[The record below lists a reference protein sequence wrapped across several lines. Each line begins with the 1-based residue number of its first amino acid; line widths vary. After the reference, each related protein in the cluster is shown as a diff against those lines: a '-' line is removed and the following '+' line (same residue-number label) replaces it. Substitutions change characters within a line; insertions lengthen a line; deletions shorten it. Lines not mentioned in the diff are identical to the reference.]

1 MFRSLLR
8 HRRRHLDAECQD
20 IQPFLI
26 RQIEYGIMPTATQLD
41 FRADSRTSGA
51 RIIRGPGERDIKQ
64 SCILIVDDE
73 PLNIE
78 VVRRYLEIG
87 GYRNLISTDHAGQA
101 LPLMGL
107 NRPDLVLLDIQMP
120 EISGLEILAA
130 IRSDEMFCRTPVVI
144 LTGSSDP
151 ETKLTALQAGATD
164 LLQKPVHNEE
174 LLARLGNVLKVKAYQ
189 DQLYRH
195 SEELEEAVQRR
206 TAELEAS
213 RLDVIH
219 CLARAAEFRDDDTG
233 QHIIRVGRYARVI
246 ADQLGFSREELDIL
260 EPAAQLHDVGKIGI
274 ADSILLKPGKLSPEE
289 YEMMQKH
296 CGFGRKIVQQV
307 PDADAAVLRKHTD
320 MGARIMDV
328 SSSPILEMA
337 RRIALTHHERWDGN
351 GYPLG
356 LAGEDI
362 PLEGRIT
369 AVADVFDALS
379 SKRPYKPPFPLQ
391 KCFAIMEEG
400 RQTQFDPKVLDAFI
414 ERRHDIIRVQI
425 DSADTD

>member
-1 MFRSLLR
+1 MFRGQK
-8 HRRRHLDAECQD
+8 D
-20 IQPFLI
+20 
-26 RQIEYGIMPTATQLD
+26 
-41 FRADSRTSGA
+41 
-51 RIIRGPGERDIKQ
+51 RDIKQ

-73 PLNIE
+73 QLNIE

-87 GYRNLISTDHAGQA
+87 GYGNLISTDHAGQT

-107 NRPDLVLLDIQMP
+107 NRPDVVLLDIHMP
-120 EISGLEILAA
+120 EINGLEILAA
-130 IRSDEMFCRTPVVI
+130 IRSDETLCRTPVVI

-164 LLQKPVHNEE
+164 LLQKPVHGEE
-174 LLARLGNVLKVKAYQ
+174 LLARLGNVLRVKAYH
-189 DQLYRH
+189 DRLHRH
-195 SEELEEAVQRR
+195 SEDLEEAVRRR

-233 QHIIRVGRYARVI
+233 QHIIRVGRYARII
-246 ADQLGFSREELDIL
+246 AEQLGFSQQDLDIL

-274 ADSILLKPGKLSPEE
+274 SDTILLKPGSLTPEE
-289 YEMMQKH
+289 FEMMQKH
-296 CGFGRKIVQQV
+296 CGFGRKIIQQV
-307 PDADAAVLRKHTD
+307 PDSDVAMLRKHTEI
-320 MGARIMDV
+320 GARIMDAG
-328 SSSPILEMA
+328 SSPILEMA
-337 RRIALTHHERWDGN
+337 RRIAQTHHERWDGN

-356 LAGEDI
+356 LAGDDI

-379 SKRPYKPPFPLQ
+379 SRRPYKPPFPLQ

-400 RQTQFDPKVLDAFI
+400 RCTQFDPQVLDAFF
-414 ERRHDIIRVQI
+414 ERREDIIRVQI

>member
-1 MFRSLLR
+1 MLTPHKS
-8 HRRRHLDAECQD
+8 
-20 IQPFLI
+20 
-26 RQIEYGIMPTATQLD
+26 
-41 FRADSRTSGA
+41 DSRTCSLTSSVSM
-51 RIIRGPGERDIKQ
+51 RRSLNERDIKQ

-78 VVRRYLEIG
+78 VVRRYLEMG

-107 NRPDLVLLDIQMP
+107 NRPDVVLLDIQMP
-120 EISGLEILAA
+120 GINGLEILAA
-130 IRSDEMFCRTPVVI
+130 IRSDEELCRTPVLI

-151 ETKLTALQAGATD
+151 ETKLIALQAGATD
-164 LLQKPVHNEE
+164 LLPKPVHSEE

-189 DQLYRH
+189 DRLYSY
-195 SEELEEAVQRR
+195 SEELEEAVRRR
-206 TAELEAS
+206 TAELESS

-233 QHIIRVGRYARVI
+233 QHIVRVGRYARVI
-246 ADQLGFSREELDIL
+246 AAQLGFSRRDLDIL

-274 ADSILLKPGKLSPEE
+274 PDSILLKSGKLTPEE

-296 CGFGRKIVQQV
+296 CGFGNRIVHKV
-307 PDADAAVLRKHTD
+307 PDGDAVMLRRHTD
-320 MGARIMDV
+320 IGARIMDA

-356 LAGEDI
+356 LSREDI
-362 PLEGRIT
+362 PVEGRIT

-379 SKRPYKPPFPLQ
+379 SKRPYKPAFPLQ
-391 KCFAIMEEG
+391 KCFAIMAEG
-400 RQTQFDPKVLDAFI
+400 RGTQFDPEVLDAFFV
-414 ERRHDIIRVQI
+414 RRDDIIQIQI
-425 DSADTD
+425 DSADTN

>member
-1 MFRSLLR
+1 ML
-8 HRRRHLDAECQD
+8 
-20 IQPFLI
+20 
-26 RQIEYGIMPTATQLD
+26 TAVKLNS
-41 FRADSRTSGA
+41 RADSRTSESSML
-51 RIIRGPGERDIKQ
+51 RGISERDIKQ

-78 VVRRYLEIG
+78 VVRRFLEIG

-107 NRPDLVLLDIQMP
+107 NRPDLVLLDIHMP
-120 EISGLEILAA
+120 EINGLEILAA
-130 IRSDEMFCRTPVVI
+130 IRSDESLCRTPVII

-151 ETKLTALQAGATD
+151 DTKLIALQAGATD
-164 LLQKPVHNEE
+164 LLPKPVHSEE

-189 DQLYRH
+189 DRLHRH
-195 SEELEEAVQRR
+195 SEELEEAVRLR

-233 QHIIRVGRYARVI
+233 QHIIRVGRYARMI
-246 ADQLGFSREELDIL
+246 AEELGFPQRELDIL

-274 ADSILLKPGKLSPEE
+274 ADAILLKPGKLTPEE
-289 YEMMQKH
+289 YETMQKH
-296 CGFGRKIVQQV
+296 CGFGKKIVQPV
-307 PDADAAVLRKHTD
+307 SDSDAVLLRNHTD
-320 MGARIMDV
+320 IGARIMDA

-356 LAGEDI
+356 LAGSDI
-362 PLEGRIT
+362 PVEGRIT

-379 SKRPYKPPFPLQ
+379 SKRPYKPAFPLQ
-391 KCFAIMEEG
+391 KCFAILEEG
-400 RQTQFDPKVLDAFI
+400 RGTQFDPEVLDAFF
-414 ERRHDIIRVQI
+414 ERRDDIIQI
-425 DSADTD
+425 QINSADTN

>member
-1 MFRSLLR
+1 MLTPHKSESRTCSLTSSVSMRRSLN
-8 HRRRHLDAECQD
+8 
-20 IQPFLI
+20 
-26 RQIEYGIMPTATQLD
+26 
-41 FRADSRTSGA
+41 
-51 RIIRGPGERDIKQ
+51 ERDIKQ

-78 VVRRYLEIG
+78 VVRRYLEMG

-107 NRPDLVLLDIQMP
+107 NRPDVVLLDIQMP
-120 EISGLEILAA
+120 GINGLEILAA
-130 IRSDEMFCRTPVVI
+130 IRSDEELCRTPVLI

-151 ETKLTALQAGATD
+151 ETKLIALQAGATD
-164 LLQKPVHNEE
+164 LLPKPVHSEE

-189 DQLYRH
+189 DRLYSY
-195 SEELEEAVQRR
+195 SEELEEAVRRR
-206 TAELEAS
+206 TAELESS

-233 QHIIRVGRYARVI
+233 QHIVRVGRYARVI
-246 ADQLGFSREELDIL
+246 AAQLGFSRRDLDIL

-274 ADSILLKPGKLSPEE
+274 PDSILLKSGKLTPEE

-296 CGFGRKIVQQV
+296 CGFGNRIVHKV
-307 PDADAAVLRKHTD
+307 PDGDAVMLRRHTD
-320 MGARIMDV
+320 IGARIIDA

-356 LAGEDI
+356 LSREDI
-362 PLEGRIT
+362 PVEGRIT

-379 SKRPYKPPFPLQ
+379 SKRPYKPAFPLQ
-391 KCFAIMEEG
+391 KCFAIMAEG
-400 RQTQFDPKVLDAFI
+400 RGTQFDPEVLDAFFV
-414 ERRHDIIRVQI
+414 RRDDIIQIQI
-425 DSADTD
+425 DSADTN

>member
-1 MFRSLLR
+1 ML
-8 HRRRHLDAECQD
+8 
-20 IQPFLI
+20 
-26 RQIEYGIMPTATQLD
+26 TAHKS
-41 FRADSRTSGA
+41 DSRTCSLTSGTSM
-51 RIIRGPGERDIKQ
+51 RRSLNERDIKQ
-64 SCILIVDDE
+64 CCILIVDDE

-78 VVRRYLEIG
+78 VVRRYLEMG

-101 LPLMGL
+101 LPLIGL
-107 NRPDLVLLDIQMP
+107 NRPDVVLLDIQMP
-120 EISGLEILAA
+120 GINGLEILAA
-130 IRSDEMFCRTPVVI
+130 IRSDEELCRTPVLI

-151 ETKLTALQAGATD
+151 ETKLIALQAGATD
-164 LLQKPVHNEE
+164 LLPKPVHSEE

-189 DQLYRH
+189 DRLYSY
-195 SEELEEAVQRR
+195 SEELEEAVRRR
-206 TAELEAS
+206 TAELESS

-246 ADQLGFSREELDIL
+246 AAQLGFSKRDLDIL

-274 ADSILLKPGKLSPEE
+274 PDSILLKSGKLTPEE

-296 CGFGRKIVQQV
+296 CGFGNRIVQKF
-307 PDADAAVLRKHTD
+307 PDGDAVMLRRHTD
-320 MGARIMDV
+320 MGARIMDA

-356 LAGEDI
+356 LSGEDI
-362 PLEGRIT
+362 PVEGRIT

-379 SKRPYKPPFPLQ
+379 SKRPYKPAFPLQ
-391 KCFAIMEEG
+391 KCLAIMEEG
-400 RQTQFDPKVLDAFI
+400 RGTQFDPEVLDAFFV
-414 ERRHDIIRVQI
+414 RRDDIIQIQI
-425 DSADTD
+425 DSADTN

>member
-1 MFRSLLR
+1 ML
-8 HRRRHLDAECQD
+8 
-20 IQPFLI
+20 
-26 RQIEYGIMPTATQLD
+26 TAVKLNS
-41 FRADSRTSGA
+41 RADSWTSESSMV
-51 RIIRGPGERDIKQ
+51 RSLSERDIKQ

-107 NRPDLVLLDIQMP
+107 NRPDLVLLDIHMP
-120 EISGLEILAA
+120 EINGLQILAA
-130 IRSDEMFCRTPVVI
+130 IRSDESLCRTPVII

-151 ETKLTALQAGATD
+151 NTKLIALQAGATD
-164 LLQKPVHNEE
+164 LLPKPVHSEE

-189 DQLYRH
+189 DRLYRH
-195 SEELEEAVQRR
+195 SEELEEAVRRR
-206 TAELEAS
+206 TSELEAS

-233 QHIIRVGRYARVI
+233 QHVIRVGRYARVI
-246 ADQLGFSREELDIL
+246 AERLGFSQRELDII

-274 ADSILLKPGKLSPEE
+274 ADAILLKPGKLTPEE
-289 YEMMQKH
+289 FEMMQKH
-296 CGFGRKIVQQV
+296 CGFGKKIAEPVS
-307 PDADAAVLRKHTD
+307 DRDAVLLRNHTD
-320 MGARIMDV
+320 IGARIMNTG
-328 SSSPILEMA
+328 SSPILEMA
-337 RRIALTHHERWDGN
+337 RRIALTHHERWDGT

-379 SKRPYKPPFPLQ
+379 SKRPYKPAFPLQ
-391 KCFAIMEEG
+391 KCFAIMAEG
-400 RQTQFDPKVLDAFI
+400 RGTQFDPEILDAFFD
-414 ERRHDIIRVQI
+414 RRDDIIQVQI
-425 DSADTD
+425 NSADTN

>member
-1 MFRSLLR
+1 MLTAFEPDSR
-8 HRRRHLDAECQD
+8 
-20 IQPFLI
+20 
-26 RQIEYGIMPTATQLD
+26 IE
-41 FRADSRTSGA
+41 SRTSESP
-51 RIIRGPGERDIKQ
+51 ILRGVSERDIKQ

-73 PLNIE
+73 SLNIE
-78 VVRRYLEIG
+78 VVRRYLELG
-87 GYRNLISTDHAGQA
+87 GYRNLMSTDHAGQA

-107 NRPDLVLLDIQMP
+107 NHPDVVLLDIQMP
-120 EISGLEILAA
+120 EINGLEILAA
-130 IRSDEMFCRTPVVI
+130 IRSDEALCRTPVVI

-151 ETKLTALQAGATD
+151 EIKLIALQAGATD
-164 LLQKPVHNEE
+164 LLQKPVHSEE

-189 DQLYRH
+189 DRLHRH
-195 SEELEEAVQRR
+195 SEELEKAVRRR

-246 ADQLGFSREELDIL
+246 GEQLGFSEGELDIL

-274 ADSILLKPGKLSPEE
+274 ADSILLKQGKLTPEE

-296 CGFGRKIVQQV
+296 CGFGNRIVQQV
-307 PDADAAVLRKHTD
+307 PACEAAQLRKHTD
-320 MGARIMDV
+320 IGVRIMDA

-356 LAGEDI
+356 LAGDDI

-391 KCFAIMEEG
+391 KCFTILEEG
-400 RQTQFDPKVLDAFI
+400 RRTQFDPMVLDAFFA
-414 ERRHDIIRVQI
+414 RRDDIIQVQI
-425 DSADTD
+425 DSADTN

>member
-1 MFRSLLR
+1 ML
-8 HRRRHLDAECQD
+8 
-20 IQPFLI
+20 
-26 RQIEYGIMPTATQLD
+26 TAVKLNS
-41 FRADSRTSGA
+41 RADSWTSESSMV
-51 RIIRGPGERDIKQ
+51 RSLSERDIKQ

-107 NRPDLVLLDIQMP
+107 NRPDLVLLDIHMP
-120 EISGLEILAA
+120 EINGLQILAA
-130 IRSDEMFCRTPVVI
+130 IRSDESLCRTPVII

-151 ETKLTALQAGATD
+151 DTKLIALQAGATD
-164 LLQKPVHNEE
+164 LLPKPVHSEE

-189 DQLYRH
+189 DRLYRH
-195 SEELEEAVQRR
+195 SEELEEAVRRR
-206 TAELEAS
+206 TSELEAS

-233 QHIIRVGRYARVI
+233 QHVIRVGRYARVI
-246 ADQLGFSREELDIL
+246 AERLGFSQRELDII

-274 ADSILLKPGKLSPEE
+274 ADAILLKPGKLTPEE
-289 YEMMQKH
+289 FEMMQKH
-296 CGFGRKIVQQV
+296 CGFGKKIAEPVS
-307 PDADAAVLRKHTD
+307 DRDAVLLRNHTD
-320 MGARIMDV
+320 IGARIMNTG
-328 SSSPILEMA
+328 SSPILEMA
-337 RRIALTHHERWDGN
+337 RRIALTHHERWDGT

-379 SKRPYKPPFPLQ
+379 SKRPYKPAFPLQ
-391 KCFAIMEEG
+391 KCFAIMAEG
-400 RQTQFDPKVLDAFI
+400 RGTQFDPEILDAFFD
-414 ERRHDIIRVQI
+414 RRDDIIQVQI
-425 DSADTD
+425 NSADTN

>member
-1 MFRSLLR
+1 MFRGQK
-8 HRRRHLDAECQD
+8 D
-20 IQPFLI
+20 
-26 RQIEYGIMPTATQLD
+26 
-41 FRADSRTSGA
+41 
-51 RIIRGPGERDIKQ
+51 RDIKQ

-73 PLNIE
+73 QLNIE

-87 GYRNLISTDHAGQA
+87 GYGNLISTDHAGQT

-107 NRPDLVLLDIQMP
+107 NRPDVVLLDIHMP
-120 EISGLEILAA
+120 EINGLEILAA
-130 IRSDEMFCRTPVVI
+130 IRSDETLCRTPVLI

-164 LLQKPVHNEE
+164 LLQKPVHGEE
-174 LLARLGNVLKVKAYQ
+174 LLARLGNVLRVKAYH
-189 DQLYRH
+189 DRLHRH
-195 SEELEEAVQRR
+195 SEDLEEAVRRR

-233 QHIIRVGRYARVI
+233 QHIIRVGRYARII
-246 ADQLGFSREELDIL
+246 AEQLGFSQQDLDIL

-274 ADSILLKPGKLSPEE
+274 SDTILLKPGSLTPEE
-289 YEMMQKH
+289 FEMMQKH
-296 CGFGRKIVQQV
+296 CGFGRKIIQQV
-307 PDADAAVLRKHTD
+307 PDSDVAMLRKHTEI
-320 MGARIMDV
+320 GARIMDAG
-328 SSSPILEMA
+328 SSPILEMA
-337 RRIALTHHERWDGN
+337 RRIAQTHHERWDGN

-356 LAGEDI
+356 LAGDDI

-369 AVADVFDALS
+369 AAADVFDALS
-379 SKRPYKPPFPLQ
+379 SRRPYKPPFPLQ

-400 RQTQFDPKVLDAFI
+400 RSTQFDPQVLDAFF
-414 ERRHDIIRVQI
+414 ERREDIIRVQI

>member
-1 MFRSLLR
+1 
-8 HRRRHLDAECQD
+8 
-20 IQPFLI
+20 
-26 RQIEYGIMPTATQLD
+26 MPTATQLD

>member
-1 MFRSLLR
+1 MFRGLN
-8 HRRRHLDAECQD
+8 
-20 IQPFLI
+20 
-26 RQIEYGIMPTATQLD
+26 
-41 FRADSRTSGA
+41 
-51 RIIRGPGERDIKQ
+51 ERDIKQ
-64 SCILIVDDE
+64 SCILMVDDE
-73 PLNIE
+73 SLNIE

-101 LPLMGL
+101 LPLIGL
-107 NRPDLVLLDIQMP
+107 NRPDAVLLDIQMP
-120 EISGLEILAA
+120 EINGLEILAA
-130 IRSDEMFCRTPVVI
+130 IRSDEALCRTPVII

-151 ETKLTALQAGATD
+151 DTKLIALQAGATD
-164 LLQKPVHNEE
+164 LLPKPVHSEE

-189 DQLYRH
+189 DRLHRY
-195 SEELEEAVQRR
+195 SEELEEAVRRR
-206 TAELEAS
+206 TAELESS

-246 ADQLGFSREELDIL
+246 AEQLGFSREKLDIL

-274 ADSILLKPGKLSPEE
+274 PDSILLKPGKLTPEE
-289 YEMMQKH
+289 FEMIQKH
-296 CGFGRKIVQQV
+296 CGFGNRIVRQV
-307 PDADAAVLRKHTD
+307 PIDDATVLRRHTD
-320 MGARIMDV
+320 MGARIMDA
-328 SSSPILEMA
+328 SSSPILDMA

-356 LAGEDI
+356 LSGTDI

-379 SKRPYKPPFPLQ
+379 SKRPYKPAFSLQ
-391 KCFAIMEEG
+391 KCFGIMEEARG
-400 RQTQFDPKVLDAFI
+400 TQFDPEVLDAFFV
-414 ERRHDIIRVQI
+414 RRDDIIQIQI